1 MDFFRRSTSTTFL
14 AAALAFAVTAYEP
27 AEAQSRRTISKKAD
41 THVYLMRGLFGVF
54 SLGMDD
60 LAGKLHRD
68 GYRTNIYGWDS
79 WEQVADVIRQNYQSG
94 QNEVVIIG
102 HSLGANAVILVSERL
117 QKNNVPVLLA
127 VTFDA
132 TDPHKVPM
140 NVGTFLNFW
149 ARDGFGHP
157 VEAQAGYKGELD
169 NFDLSGQSNVDHT
182 SIDALNQFHR
192 LVIAKLDGLT
202 AR

>member
-1 MDFFRRSTSTTFL
+1 MSVLRLVSAAFL
-14 AAALAFAVTAYEP
+14 AAAFSLSSSTFEA
-27 AEAQSRRTISKKAD
+27 AEAQQRRAASKKAD

-60 LAGKLHRD
+60 LAGKLHSD
-68 GYRTNIYGWDS
+68 GYRASIYGWDS
-79 WEQVADVIRQNYQSG
+79 WEQVAETIERNYQGG
-94 QNEVVIIG
+94 QNSVVVVG

-117 QKNNVPVLLA
+117 QKNGVPVLLA

-157 VEAQAGYKGELD
+157 VEALPGYKGELD
-169 NFDLSGQSNVDHT
+169 NFDLSGQSNIDHT
-182 SIDALNQFHR
+182 SVDALDQFHR

-202 AR
+202 SK

>member
-1 MDFFRRSTSTTFL
+1 MTALRLMPSAFL
-14 AAALAFAVTAYEP
+14 AAILSLSAFAFDA
-27 AEAQSRRTISKKAD
+27 AEAQQRRAQSKKAD

-68 GYRTNIYGWDS
+68 GYRANIYGWDS
-79 WEQVADVIRQNYQSG
+79 WEQVADVIQRNYQSG

-157 VEAQAGYKGELD
+157 VEAQTGYKGDLD
-169 NFDLSGQSNVDHT
+169 NFDLSGQSNIDHT
-182 SIDALNQFHR
+182 SIDALNQFHQ

-202 AR
+202 GK

>member
-1 MDFFRRSTSTTFL
+1 MTAIRLVSAAFLTAVLSLST
-14 AAALAFAVTAYEP
+14 LAFET
-27 AEAQSRRTISKKAD
+27 AEAQQRRTAFKKSD

-60 LAGKLHRD
+60 LAGKLHSD
-68 GYRTNIYGWDS
+68 GYRANIYGWDS
-79 WEQVADVIRQNYQSG
+79 WEQVAETIERNYQSG
-94 QNEVVIIG
+94 QNAVAIVG

-117 QKNNVPVLLA
+117 QRNNVPVMLA

-157 VEAQAGYKGELD
+157 VEATPGYKGELD
-169 NFDLSGQSNVDHT
+169 NFDLSGQPNIDHT
-182 SIDALNQFHR
+182 SIDALDQFHR

-202 AR
+202 SK

>member
-1 MDFFRRSTSTTFL
+1 MTALRFVPAAFL
-14 AAALAFAVTAYEP
+14 AAILCLFPFGFES
-27 AEAQSRRTISKKAD
+27 AEAQQRRAQSKKPD

-60 LAGKLHRD
+60 LAGKLHGD
-68 GYRTNIYGWDS
+68 GYRTSIYGWDS
-79 WEQVADVIRQNYQSG
+79 WEQVADVIQRNYQSG
-94 QNEVVIIG
+94 QNAVVIIG

-117 QKNNVPVLLA
+117 QKSNVPVLLA

-157 VEAQAGYKGELD
+157 VEAPAGYKGELD
-169 NFDLSGQSNVDHT
+169 NFDLSGQPNIDHT

-192 LVIAKLDGLT
+192 LVIARLDGLT

>member
-1 MDFFRRSTSTTFL
+1 MSVFRLVSAAFLTTMLSLSTS
-14 AAALAFAVTAYEP
+14 AFEA
-27 AEAQSRRTISKKAD
+27 AEAQQRRTASKKSD

-68 GYRTNIYGWDS
+68 GYRANIYGWDS
-79 WEQVADVIRQNYQSG
+79 WEQVAETIERNYQGG
-94 QNEVVIIG
+94 QNAVVVVG

-117 QKNNVPVLLA
+117 QKNGVPVLLA

-157 VEAQAGYKGELD
+157 VEALPGYKGELD
-169 NFDLSGQSNVDHT
+169 NFDLSGQANVDHT
-182 SIDALNQFHR
+182 SIDALDQFHR

-202 AR
+202 SK

>member
-1 MDFFRRSTSTTFL
+1 MSVLRLVSSAFL
-14 AAALAFAVTAYEP
+14 AVFLALP
-27 AEAQSRRTISKKAD
+27 ASTFESSEAQQRRTQAKKAD

-54 SLGMDD
+54 SLGIDD
-60 LAGKLHRD
+60 LAGKLHKD
-68 GYRTNIYGWDS
+68 GYRATIYGWDS
-79 WEQVADVIRQNYQSG
+79 WEQVAETIERNYQPG
-94 QNEVVIIG
+94 QSEVVIIG
-102 HSLGANAVILVSERL
+102 HSLGANAVIIVSERL

-132 TDPHKVPM
+132 TDPHKVPG

-157 VEAQAGYKGELD
+157 VEAPAGYKGELD
-169 NFDLSGQSNVDHT
+169 NFDLSGQANVDHT
-182 SIDALNQFHR
+182 SIDALDQFHQ

-202 AR
+202 SK